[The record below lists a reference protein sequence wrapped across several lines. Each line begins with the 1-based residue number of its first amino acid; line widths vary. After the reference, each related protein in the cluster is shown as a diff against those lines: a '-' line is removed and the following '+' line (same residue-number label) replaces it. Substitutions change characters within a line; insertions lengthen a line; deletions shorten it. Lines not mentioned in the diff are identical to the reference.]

1 MIRKGGKSNNKVVLM
16 LHTQEVTGSNPVCPT
31 LQINPVGSKHPDR
44 QVGEVTGSN

>member
-31 LQINPVGSKHPDR
+31 QKISSVGSERPDR
-44 QVGEVTGSN
+44 QVEKVTGSN